1 MNTEFLTI
9 AEASRRIHAK
19 EMSPLELAQQQLQ
32 RIEGLDGQL
41 HSFVTVTGERALD
54 DARAAE
60 RAQMAG
66 SLTGPLHGIPIGLKD
81 IIDTAGILTT
91 AGTRWLEHNV
101 PERDAAC
108 AAALAKAGTVLL
120 GKLTTHELAVGG
132 PSHDLPWPVARNPWD
147 TERYTHGS
155 SSGTG
160 AATAAGLILG
170 GLGSDTG
177 GSIRGPAALC
187 GIAGIKP
194 TYGLVSR
201 AGVAPAAFSLDHL
214 GPMAWTVEDCAMLL
228 TAIAGHDGN
237 DPASADV
244 PIPDYRAALSET
256 VKGLRIGVI
265 HHFHEHD
272 HVVSE
277 PTQQAIDAAISV
289 FRALGAE
296 ITEVRLS
303 PLEQW
308 VACGTAI
315 SMTERFAA
323 YEDWARTDMQR
334 FGERAR
340 DRLSLA
346 AFLSAADYAQAL
358 RRRGELRDEILS
370 AMADVDIVLTATN
383 PGEAP
388 KLADLPK
395 WEIAGKPSFT
405 IPFNVCGFPAMSVCA
420 GFGPNGLPL
429 AIQLAAKPFREATLL
444 RAAHAFECATP
455 HRSVRPTLA
464 ASA

>member
-1 MNTEFLTI
+1 MDGEFLTI
-9 AEASRRIHAK
+9 AEASRRIHTK
-19 EMSPLELAQQQLQ
+19 DLSPVELTEHHLN
-32 RIEGLDGQL
+32 RIAAVDGEL
-41 HSFVTVTGERALD
+41 HSFVTLTPERALA
-54 DARAAE
+54 DARSAE
-60 RAQMAG
+60 RAQMSGA
-66 SLTGPLHGIPIGLKD
+66 LTGPLHGIPVGLKD
-81 IIDTAGILTT
+81 IIDTAGIRTT
-91 AGTRWLEHNV
+91 ACTRWLQDNV
-101 PERDAAC
+101 PEQDAAC
-108 AAALAKAGTVLL
+108 AGALARAGTVLL

-201 AGVAPAAFSLDHL
+201 VGVAPAAFSLDHL

-228 TAIAGHDGN
+228 RAIAGHDPA
-237 DPASADV
+237 DPASANV
-244 PIPDYRAALSET
+244 PIPDYQQALRET
-256 VKGLRIGVI
+256 VAGLRIGVI
-265 HHFHEHD
+265 HHFHEVD
-272 HVVSE
+272 HVVSL
-277 PTQQAIDAAISV
+277 PTRQAIDAAIST
-289 FRALGAE
+289 FRGLGAE
-296 ITEVRLS
+296 ITEVTLS

-315 SMTERFAA
+315 SMTERLAA
-323 YEDWARTDMQR
+323 YEHWARTDIQR

-346 AFLSAADYAQAL
+346 TLLSAADYAQAL
-358 RRRGELRDEILS
+358 RRRDELRREIEV
-370 AMADVDIVLTATN
+370 AMTDVDIVITAAN
-383 PGEAP
+383 PDEAP

-395 WEIAGKPSFT
+395 WDINGKPSFT
-405 IPFNVCGFPAMSVCA
+405 IPFNVCGYPAMSVCA
-420 GFGPNGLPL
+420 GFGPNALPL
-429 AIQLAAKPFREATLL
+429 AIQLASKPFRETTLL
-444 RAAHAFECATP
+444 SAAHAFERATD
-455 HRSVRPTLA
+455 HRSKRPLL
-464 ASA
+464 

>member
-1 MNTEFLTI
+1 MSGEFLTI
-9 AEASRRIHAK
+9 AEASRLIHTKQLSPVELTKQLLSRIADV
-19 EMSPLELAQQQLQ
+19 
-32 RIEGLDGQL
+32 DGQL
-41 HSFVTVTGERALD
+41 HSFVTQTPERALD

-60 RAQMAG
+60 RAQMSG
-66 SLTGPLHGIPIGLKD
+66 TLTGPLHGIPIGLKD

-91 AGTRWLEHNV
+91 ACTRWLEHNV
-101 PERDAAC
+101 PERDATC
-108 AAALAKAGTVLL
+108 ADALARAGTVLL

-155 SSGTG
+155 SSGTA

-201 AGVAPAAFSLDHL
+201 VGVAPAAFSLDHL

-228 TAIAGHDGN
+228 SAIAGHDPR
-237 DPASADV
+237 DPASANV
-244 PIPDYRAALSET
+244 PIPDYQHALTET
-256 VKGLRIGVI
+256 TAGLRVGVI
-265 HHFHEHD
+265 HHFHETD

-277 PTQQAIDAAISV
+277 PTRDVIDSAIET
-289 FRALGAE
+289 FRGLGAE
-296 ITEVRLS
+296 ISEVSLS

-346 AFLSAADYAQAL
+346 TLLTAADYSQAL
-358 RRRGELRDEILS
+358 RRREELRREIR
-370 AMADVDIVLTATN
+370 AGMAAVDIVITATN
-383 PGEAP
+383 PAEAP

-395 WEIAGKPSFT
+395 WDINGKPSFT
-405 IPFNVCGFPAMSVCA
+405 IPFNVCGYPAMSVCA
-420 GFGPNGLPL
+420 GFSPNGLPL
-429 AIQLAAKPFREATLL
+429 AIQLAAKPFQETTLL
-444 RAAHAFECATP
+444 SAAHAFERVTDFRA
-455 HRSVRPTLA
+455 RRPTL
-464 ASA
+464 